1 MSRVRS
7 IVVCIGSG
15 VAGALIGGGVGV
27 WMMARLGEEHFLTRA
42 EIDLAVQAAILEDL
56 DAGRIDD
63 ARRRL
68 NVSIDGALLTIGPS
82 IRDGRHL
89 DAVRASAIAQVG
101 EQRRKTGYIPGDP
114 VVAAAVTSLLES
126 GMSASMTADKW

>member
-7 IVVCIGSG
+7 IVACIGSG

-27 WMMARLGEEHFLTRA
+27 WMMVRLGEEHFVDRA
-42 EIDLAVQAAILEDL
+42 ETDLAWQAAILGDL
-56 DAGRIDD
+56 DSGRIDD

-68 NVSIDGALLTIGPS
+68 NVSIDGALITMDRS

-89 DAVRASAIAQVG
+89 DAVSASAIAQIR
-101 EQRRKTGYIPGDP
+101 EQRRKTGYSPGDP
-114 VVAAAVTSLLES
+114 GVAAAVTLALES
-126 GMSASMTADKW
+126 GMSSSTTAD